1 MPKART
7 ATPVTLSREQR
18 RELERLWF
26 IYGNYGPKQTPGN
39 HGFIQG
45 LLEHG
50 VDLRPLFTKRTGKA
64 EKPTAECE
72 ELVDAVLASQ
82 GGTEDEQAR
91 PGSGKGLSVVKS
103 HAPEPLPGD
112 PEVKALIEDMQ
123 RRQRLRREQSDAE
136 DDTPDAA

>member
-7 ATPVTLSREQR
+7 ATPVTLSRAQR
-18 RELERLWF
+18 KELERLWF

-72 ELVDAVLASQ
+72 ELVDAVLAS
-82 GGTEDEQAR
+82 EDAPDDELPPSRAGR
-91 PGSGKGLSVVKS
+91 GLSVVRS
-103 HAPEPLPGD
+103 QVREPSPGD
-112 PEVKALIEDMQ
+112 PEIEALIEDLK
-123 RRQRLRREQSDAE
+123 RSQRLLREQSEID